1 MDGWAARIRADVAGV
16 PSLAEARD
24 RLDALQAWTADPALA
39 PPDVE
44 AAVAALQAGFAA
56 ARLAGRYD
64 VAVETGET
72 ADLGESFQH
81 ARLPFGEQID
91 FFRRKLDVSTRA
103 WTDVWQA
110 EHDRAF
116 MVAGAAHADL
126 VSDLRGAV
134 DKAIADGTP
143 LAAFRKDFD
152 GLVAKHGWSYKG
164 GRDWRAGVIYG
175 TNLRTSYAAGRYQ
188 QMKAVAERRPFWRYR
203 HSHASDS
210 PRQQH
215 LAWDGLVLRHD
226 DPFWDTHA
234 PPNGWGCKCYIE
246 ALNDRDLK
254 RLGKSGPD
262 QAPAVRTREVTV
274 GVRGPN
280 PRTVRVPEGIDP
292 GWAYA
297 PGQSVARPA
306 PPSAPPADPF
316 AIGEMSR
323 ADATAR
329 RVGPQK
335 GSNPGGAFRGA
346 DGRVRY
352 VKLYDDPAQSY
363 GEAVANR
370 AYRELGIDAPV
381 SVLVRDGERVVGV
394 ANEIID
400 HSGALGA
407 AKRGAKG
414 RSREVLKGYAADV
427 WLANWDA
434 VGLDLD
440 NVVATRAR
448 RNGVAR
454 IDAGGALLMRARQGR
469 KPAGVLSRITEWDG
483 FADAARN
490 PAYTRVLR
498 DAGVASPDDLGRSAL
513 ARIRAIDELGRRTR
527 NFRDLAPDVRGVPQ
541 ADRDAIRQAL
551 SRRARLLRQE
561 IAPRV
566 RAAMRTPAYERA
578 FRAEMQAAY
587 TQHLRPATRK
597 VEEGFDKHAMTDPEL
612 VAAYAYTTS
621 GAEWGYRRLNEALTT
636 KGWEGEPALPAR
648 YDHYRRTL
656 DAALDRLPDYPARNL
671 RRGATL
677 RYNDI
682 AGYVVGE
689 VKTERRF
696 LSTSTGRGFSG
707 NVRFTIHG
715 RHGKRIERLSAFPS
729 EEEVLFKAETKF
741 LVVGKRRDEAGVT
754 HIEMEEV
761 DDG

>member
-1 MDGWAARIRADVAGV
+1 MN
-16 PSLAEARD
+16 RD
-24 RLDALQAWTADPALA
+24 R
-39 PPDVE
+39 
-44 AAVAALQAGFAA
+44 
-56 ARLAGRYD
+56 
-64 VAVETGET
+64 
-72 ADLGESFQH
+72 SF
-81 ARLPFGEQID
+81 LSF
-91 FFRRKLDVSTRA
+91 
-103 WTDVWQA
+103 
-110 EHDRAF
+110 
-116 MVAGAAHADL
+116 
-126 VSDLRGAV
+126 
-134 DKAIADGTP
+134 
-143 LAAFRKDFD
+143 
-152 GLVAKHGWSYKG
+152 
-164 GRDWRAGVIYG
+164 
-175 TNLRTSYAAGRYQ
+175 
-188 QMKAVAERRPFWRYR
+188 
-203 HSHASDS
+203 
-210 PRQQH
+210 
-215 LAWDGLVLRHD
+215 
-226 DPFWDTHA
+226 
-234 PPNGWGCKCYIE
+234 NG
-246 ALNDRDLK
+246 
-254 RLGKSGPD
+254 
-262 QAPAVRTREVTV
+262 
-274 GVRGPN
+274 
-280 PRTVRVPEGIDP
+280 
-292 GWAYA
+292 
-297 PGQSVARPA
+297 
-306 PPSAPPADPF
+306 
-316 AIGEMSR
+316 
-323 ADATAR
+323 
-329 RVGPQK
+329 
-335 GSNPGGAFRGA
+335 GSNPGGTFRGA

-407 AKRGAKG
+407 AKRGTKG

-469 KPAGVLSRITEWDG
+469 KPAGVLDRIAEWDG

-490 PAYTRVLR
+490 PAYARVLQN
-498 DAGVASPDDLGRSAL
+498 AGVASPDDLGRSAL

-527 NFRDLAPDVRGVPQ
+527 NFRDLAPDVRGVLE

-551 SRRARLLRQE
+551 SRRARLLRHE

-587 TQHLRPATRK
+587 TQHLRPANRK
-597 VEEGFDKHAMTDPEL
+597 VEEGFDRRAMTDPEL
-612 VAAYAYTTS
+612 VAGYAYTTS
-621 GAEWGYRRLNEALTT
+621 GAEWGYKRLNEALTT
-636 KGWEGEPALPAR
+636 KGWEGEPPLPPR